1 MAPVTNFLASSLAL
15 LSSTAFAAN
24 PIKVQEQ
31 EFIDTK
37 TDERFVIVGVDY
49 QPGGSAAVG
58 TGNGDPLSNAGEC
71 RRDAALM
78 QNMGVNTIRSY
89 NLNPDLNHDEC
100 ASIFNSVGIYMI
112 IDVNSPLEG
121 GYINRDDPSSTY
133 NSEYLKRVFTVIE
146 GFNSYPNTLGFF
158 AGNEIINDL
167 ATASENPQY
176 IRAVQRDMKQYI
188 AQNADREIPV
198 GYSAA
203 DVRDVLEDTWAYLQC
218 DNSNNGDSDSRSDFF
233 GLNSYSWCGGDA
245 TFQSSGYDDL
255 VSMFSNTTIP
265 VFFSE
270 YGCIEVTPR
279 VFDEVQALYGPKMTV
294 LSGGLVY
301 EWTQEDNGYG
311 LVNTTSDG
319 DAQLTTDF
327 ENLSS
332 QYAKLN
338 TTLLQSQN
346 DTATSLEAPQ
356 CDASLISSDSF
367 STTFDIPSQP
377 DGVADLISNGV
388 DNAPSG
394 SIVSV
399 TQTSVDATVYATGGG
414 KISGLQINPVEGAN
428 APGSGGDGDGSGLS
442 TGAAPS
448 GTSTSSSGGNG
459 GSSSSL
465 TSSGS
470 EASNTSGGSS
480 TSGGSGG
487 SSMSTGSGSS
497 DSTAT
502 SSGSAASS
510 TEAEGSAYRV
520 DGKMASSAGLAA
532 AIGAVA
538 FAL

>member
-1 MAPVTNFLASSLAL
+1 MAPVTSFLASSLAL
-15 LSSTAFAAN
+15 LSSTALAAN

-58 TGNGDPLSNAGEC
+58 TGNGDPLSNADEC

-89 NLNPDLNHDEC
+89 NLDPDLNHDEC

-112 IDVNSPLEG
+112 IDVNSPLDG
-121 GYINRDDPSSTY
+121 GAINRDDPASTY
-133 NSEYLKRVFTVIE
+133 NSEYLTRVFTVIE
-146 GFNSYPNTLGFF
+146 AFKSYPNTLGFF
-158 AGNEIINDL
+158 AGNEIINDIP
-167 ATASENPQY
+167 TASENPQY

-218 DNSNNGDSDSRSDFF
+218 DNSDNEDSDSRSDFF

-245 TFQSSGYDDL
+245 TFQSSGYDEL

-270 YGCIEVTPR
+270 YGCIQVTPR
-279 VFDEVQALYGPKMTV
+279 VFDEVQALYGPRMTV

-301 EWTQEDNGYG
+301 EWTQESNGYG

-319 DAQLTTDF
+319 NAQLTTDF

-356 CDASLISSDSF
+356 CDASLISSDAF

-388 DNAPSG
+388 DNAPTG

-399 TQTSVDATVYATGGG
+399 TQTSVGATVYATNGGE
-414 KISGLQINPVEGAN
+414 ISGLQINPVEGAN
-428 APGSGGDGDGSGLS
+428 APGSGGNGGSGLS
-442 TGAAPS
+442 TGAAS
-448 GTSTSSSGGNG
+448 SRTATSSSGG
-459 GSSSSL
+459 SSSTQ

-480 TSGGSGG
+480 TS
-487 SSMSTGSGSS
+487 TGSGSS
-497 DSTAT
+497 DESSTAT

-510 TEAEGSAYRV
+510 TESEGTAFRV

>member
-1 MAPVTNFLASSLAL
+1 
-15 LSSTAFAAN
+15 
-24 PIKVQEQ
+24 
-31 EFIDTK
+31 
-37 TDERFVIVGVDY
+37 
-49 QPGGSAAVG
+49 
-58 TGNGDPLSNAGEC
+58 
-71 RRDAALM
+71 
-78 QNMGVNTIRSY
+78 
-89 NLNPDLNHDEC
+89 
-100 ASIFNSVGIYMI
+100 
-112 IDVNSPLEG
+112 
-121 GYINRDDPSSTY
+121 
-133 NSEYLKRVFTVIE
+133 
-146 GFNSYPNTLGFF
+146 
-158 AGNEIINDL
+158 
-167 ATASENPQY
+167 
-176 IRAVQRDMKQYI
+176 MKQYI

-218 DNSNNGDSDSRSDFF
+218 DNSDNEDSDSRSDFF

-245 TFQSSGYDDL
+245 TFQSSGYDEL

-270 YGCIEVTPR
+270 YGCIQVTPR
-279 VFDEVQALYGPKMTV
+279 VFDEVQALYGPRMTV

-301 EWTQEDNGYG
+301 EWTQESNGYG

-319 DAQLTTDF
+319 NAQLTTDF

-356 CDASLISSDSF
+356 CDASLISSDAF

-388 DNAPSG
+388 DNAPTG

-399 TQTSVDATVYATGGG
+399 TQTSVGATVYATNGGE
-414 KISGLQINPVEGAN
+414 ISGLQINPVEGAN
-428 APGSGGDGDGSGLS
+428 APGSGGNGGSGLS
-442 TGAAPS
+442 TGAAS
-448 GTSTSSSGGNG
+448 SRTATSSSGG
-459 GSSSSL
+459 SSSTQ

-480 TSGGSGG
+480 TS
-487 SSMSTGSGSS
+487 TGSGSS
-497 DSTAT
+497 DESSTAT

-510 TEAEGSAYRV
+510 TESEGTAFRV

>member
-15 LSSTAFAAN
+15 LSSTALAAN

-31 EFIDTK
+31 EFIDTQ

-58 TGNGDPLSNAGEC
+58 TGNGDPLSNADEC

-89 NLNPDLNHDEC
+89 NLDPDLNHDEC

-112 IDVNSPLEG
+112 IDVNSPLG
-121 GYINRDDPSSTY
+121 NGAINRDDPASSY
-133 NSEYLKRVFTVIE
+133 NSEYLTRVFTVIE
-146 GFNSYPNTLGFF
+146 AFKSYPNTLGFF

-167 ATASENPQY
+167 PTASENPQY

-203 DVRDVLEDTWAYLQC
+203 DVREVLEDTWAYLQC
-218 DNSNNGDSDSRSDFF
+218 DNSDNEDNDSRSDFF

-245 TFQSSGYDDL
+245 TFQTSGYDDL

-270 YGCIEVTPR
+270 YGCIQVTPR
-279 VFDEVQALYGPKMTV
+279 VFDEVQALYGPRMSV

-301 EWTQEDNGYG
+301 EWTQEGNGYG

-356 CDASLISSDSF
+356 CDASLISSDAF

-388 DNAPSG
+388 DNAPTG

-399 TQTSVDATVYATGGG
+399 TQTSVDATVYATNGG

-428 APGSGGDGDGSGLS
+428 APGSGGNGGSGLS
-442 TGAAPS
+442 TGAAS
-448 GTSTSSSGGNG
+448 SRTASSSSSGGNG
-459 GSSSSL
+459 GSSSTQ

-470 EASNTSGGSS
+470 EASNTSGGS
-480 TSGGSGG
+480 GG
-487 SSMSTGSGSS
+487 SSTSTGSGSS
-497 DSTAT
+497 DESSTAT
-502 SSGSAASS
+502 SSDSVASS
-510 TEAEGSAYRV
+510 TESEGTAFRV